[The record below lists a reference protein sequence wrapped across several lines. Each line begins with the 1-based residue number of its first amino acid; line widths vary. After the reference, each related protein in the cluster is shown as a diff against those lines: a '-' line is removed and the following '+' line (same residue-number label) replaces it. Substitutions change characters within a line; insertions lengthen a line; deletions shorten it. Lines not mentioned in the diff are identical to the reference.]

1 MLQDGVLCL
10 DKRRL
15 FERVRDLQ
23 YKLFPSAI
31 RYQKVLIALAGQLA
45 RGALNSK
52 VLGNDR
58 RGRFGI
64 ERGRRQG
71 YNPEVS

>member
-1 MLQDGVLCL
+1 MVQDGVLCL

-52 VLGNDR
+52 VLCNDR
-58 RGRFGI
+58 RGRIGN